1 LDEVDSTF
9 LVSVDCS
16 EVVVEG
22 WDTGAVV
29 VESEENKT
37 GSSSDFVL
45 LVTATGS
52 DLIVLVLFLGDES
65 ADSTFVACFS
75 ASCSCSSP
83 PDCLAISAI
92 LSISFCLRSF
102 STSTIPN
109 TFPITRNSDTRF
121 EFYSLIFINIAL

>member
-1 LDEVDSTF
+1 MISNTPSFTITLSKSALDEVDSTF

-37 GSSSDFVL
+37 GSSSDFVI

-65 ADSTFVACFS
+65 ADSMFAACFS
-75 ASCSCSSP
+75 VSGSCSLP
-83 PDCLAISAI
+83 PDCCAISAL
-92 LSISFCLRSF
+92 LSFGSVLR
-102 STSTIPN
+102 
-109 TFPITRNSDTRF
+109 
-121 EFYSLIFINIAL
+121 IF